1 MTINLI
7 MISSQIN
14 LMSLESLFLLERG
27 SLTIL
32 SGIKIDRKKTN
43 KISDFSQEVAEQLK
57 YYVYRLIDPRNG
69 IIV

>member
-7 MISSQIN
+7 MISLQIN

-57 YYVYRLIDPRNG
+57 YYVYRLIDPQNG

>member
-32 SGIKIDRKKTN
+32 SGIKIDRKNTN

>member
-1 MTINLI
+1 
-7 MISSQIN
+7 
-14 LMSLESLFLLERG
+14 MSLESLFLLERG